1 MGRGGG
7 TATLHAAAVT
17 GEPPTDLDVSVA
29 QALTP
34 TWAPTS
40 HTGSS
45 AVELP
50 AGLSSGR
57 GTGVPSLDQMA
68 MQEPFT
74 EARLLTA
81 TEVADLMRVSRMTVY
96 RLIKSGEMPSL
107 RVGKG
112 YRFREEDVHDY
123 LRGRYTEAG

>member
-1 MGRGGG
+1 MQSLSDFDSAGRRARG
-7 TATLHAAAVT
+7 
-17 GEPPTDLDVSVA
+17 VSIS
-29 QALTP
+29 
-34 TWAPTS
+34 W
-40 HTGSS
+40 
-45 AVELP
+45 
-50 AGLSSGR
+50 GL
-57 GTGVPSLDQMA
+57 GVPSLHHMV
-68 MQEPFT
+68 MREPFT

-81 TEVADLMRVSRMTVY
+81 NEVADLMRVSRMTVY

>member
-1 MGRGGG
+1 LWVERGCSAG
-7 TATLHAAAVT
+7 
-17 GEPPTDLDVSVA
+17 
-29 QALTP
+29 
-34 TWAPTS
+34 S
-40 HTGSS
+40 HHR
-45 AVELP
+45 
-50 AGLSSGR
+50 LSSRPGA
-57 GTGVPSLDQMA
+57 GVPSLHHMV
-68 MQEPFT
+68 MPEPFT